1 MGYSEKNI
9 DLIKTA
15 IAKGN
20 ADALAHLYKL
30 YFSKLKLYGLQFS
43 QKLNTYSVDDTIQE
57 IFIWLAKNPKAL
69 KNVDNIEVY
78 LFSALKQNIYQEI
91 HKNEIHKKVKRKF
104 TESNNFPI
112 KEFPIENKI
121 IESEEHTTQ
130 TNYISHLLESLPPNQ
145 KEVIYLRYYVNMSYR
160 EIAQVMDLSEQ
171 VVRNYAYRAMQQ
183 LRKQPSL
190 NRRQF
195 KR

>member
-1 MGYSEKNI
+1 MCIRDSNI
-9 DLIKTA
+9 
-15 IAKGN
+15 
-20 ADALAHLYKL
+20 AL
-30 YFSKLKLYGLQFS
+30 
-43 QKLNTYSVDDTIQE
+43 
-57 IFIWLAKNPKAL
+57 
-69 KNVDNIEVY
+69 Y
-78 LFSALKQNIYQEI
+78 LLSALKQNIYQEI